1 MAANKLRERVGRKV
15 LEKKILQ
22 QRKKR
27 AVVTFDSAKNILLA
41 FSSKQPESE
50 LALIDQFAT
59 QLRNMGKKV
68 TRLIYLGK
76 LKRKEIKP
84 GDIAGTIYLTQEDFN
99 LWGMPVSAKSGDVLD
114 TPFDYVI
121 NLNMNSPVPLCS
133 MTACSNASL
142 RIGPYQAGNT
152 ECYDLMLGNNK
163 HPDLKHFIQDLNHYI
178 PKL

>member
-1 MAANKLRERVGRKV
+1 MAVNKLKERVGRKV

-22 QRKKR
+22 QKKKR
-27 AVVTFDSAKNILLA
+27 TVVTFDAAQNILLA
-41 FSSKQPESE
+41 FSSAQPAAE
-50 LALIDQFAT
+50 LEIIEHFAT
-59 QLRNMGKKV
+59 QLRNKGKKV

-84 GDIAGTIYLTQEDFN
+84 GDIAGTIYLTQDDFN
-99 LWGMPVSAKSGDVLD
+99 LWGMPVSAKSNDVLNI
-114 TPFDYVI
+114 PFDYVI
-121 NLNMNSPVPLCS
+121 NLNLNSPVPLCS

-163 HPDLKHFIQDLNHYI
+163 HQDLKHYIQDLNHYI